1 MLEKYY
7 KKRDSGDS
15 EASVETD
22 FSSGDVEAEFR
33 LFSLASVEDGQETWA
48 MHTNGTVKY
57 NPQGGDVPPSVMP
70 ASYMKEVMERCPK
83 TMDQKTFYQ
92 RMWDREYHLG
102 KHFQWVGDVQY
113 GDREG
118 YSLFR
123 APMDAYETEGF
134 EIFPGLIDAAFQL
147 VAATFFD
154 NVSGTTY
161 IPFQIAGFYYYQKP
175 DPKRRLWVHAKERFR
190 SEDGQVLHSD
200 VNIMYED
207 GSVVAS
213 VVDLNLWRGSN
224 SKVSVLCAEGS
235 GVEISSGHSFSEDQS
250 LDNRSS

>member
-1 MLEKYY
+1 VARYHFNHWEEDFNWITIFIVGKIL
-7 KKRDSGDS
+7 KKGDSGDS
-15 EASVETD
+15 EASVETE

-33 LFSLASVEDGQETWA
+33 LFSSASVEDGQETWA

-154 NVSGTTY
+154 NVSGMTY

-175 DPKRRLWVHAKERFR
+175 DPKRRLWVPRSASAQKMAKCCTPT
-190 SEDGQVLHSD
+190 STSCTKTVLW
-200 VNIMYED
+200 
-207 GSVVAS
+207 
-213 VVDLNLWRGSN
+213 WRRWST
-224 SKVSVLCAEGS
+224 
-235 GVEISSGHSFSEDQS
+235 
-250 LDNRSS
+250 